1 MKEADRLGMQL
12 GMHICDGFALAGGP
26 WITPEESMQKVV
38 WSDTIVNGGNIRNL
52 TLPMPEALDGY
63 YEDIVTYAIPLE
75 RQPEDTSL
83 KPKVTF
89 GNLKSTLRELSRDL
103 PPRQSRHRYAF
114 PVAFPACRPLSYYE

>member
-1 MKEADRLGMQL
+1 MDNFRRVDA
-12 GMHICDGFALAGGP
+12 
-26 WITPEESMQKVV
+26 KVV

-89 GNLKSTLRELSRDL
+89 GNLKSAVIKDESKAVNRDEKEF
-103 PPRQSRHRYAF
+103 S
-114 PVAFPACRPLSYYE
+114 VPLILVGFSMNMQNL